1 LLAPHCAVAIRAC
14 ICKAEKH
21 GGVQRWTC
29 SRVKEENGK
38 SCREG
43 MHAES
48 RKRKIGKAAEKE
60 YIQSRRRKMG
70 KSAREGCMQSRRR
83 KK

>member
-1 LLAPHCAVAIRAC
+1 VLLPLELASG
-14 ICKAEKH
+14 KAKKQW
-21 GGVQRWTC
+21 GVQRRTC
-29 SRVKEENGK
+29 SRVEEENEK

-43 MHAES
+43 MYAE
-48 RKRKIGKAAEKE
+48 
-60 YIQSRRRKMG
+60 SRRRKMG

>member
-1 LLAPHCAVAIRAC
+1 L
-14 ICKAEKH
+14 
-21 GGVQRWTC
+21 GVQRRTC
-29 SRVKEENGK
+29 SRVEEENGK

-48 RKRKIGKAAEKE
+48 RRRKIGKAAEKE
-60 YIQSRRRKMG
+60 CIQSRRRKMG